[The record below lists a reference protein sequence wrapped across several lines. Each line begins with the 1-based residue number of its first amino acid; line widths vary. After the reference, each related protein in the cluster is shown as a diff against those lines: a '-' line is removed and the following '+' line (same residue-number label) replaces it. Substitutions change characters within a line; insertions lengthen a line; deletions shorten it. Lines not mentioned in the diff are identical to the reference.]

1 MAFCKLTVY
10 GKLYYA
16 IVVAPAAVAAGLAD
30 VAANECAHL
39 PGHGACNTCDD
50 DDA

>member
-10 GKLYYA
+10 GKLYNA
-16 IVVAPAAVAAGLAD
+16 IVADPVADAAGPAD
-30 VAANECAHL
+30 AAANEYAHL